1 MAPMEQAMKLKHVAA
16 AVVAIL
22 LIASLASWMFADED
36 PPPQGEPVLE
46 AG

>member
-1 MAPMEQAMKLKHVAA
+1 MKPKHAA
-16 AVVAIL
+16 GVVVAIV

>member
-1 MAPMEQAMKLKHVAA
+1 MKLKHVAA

-22 LIASLASWMFADED
+22 LIASLATWMFAAED
-36 PPPQGEPVLE
+36 PPLQGEPVLE